1 MCGGRQ
7 EANLLGCG
15 RRWAGFGILLSQWPE
30 EDRDIRGYRH
40 NRETCFIGNTWVT
53 LTRWV
58 SSPGMLK
65 LQVLEVDLEI
75 LLLSFFMWILHKKM
89 VDKRESVIVKMILA
103 EIHQSSHKCSHS
115 DIHTCPVVLPLES
128 WDWTAP
134 LTLPPRSVDR
144 SQNSSAHWVGWHK
157 QTLSPNP
164 VSLVPQA
171 ELQ

>member
-1 MCGGRQ
+1 MWWQAGGQPVGLRQ
-7 EANLLGCG
+7 TMSWLWDSSVTVTWGGQRHKGLQAQQGNLFYWEHLSDAHQVGVIT
-15 RRWAGFGILLSQWPE
+15 RDAETAGAGSWS
-30 EDRDIRGYRH
+30 
-40 NRETCFIGNTWVT
+40 GNFAA
-53 LTRWV
+53 
-58 SSPGMLK
+58 
-65 LQVLEVDLEI
+65 
-75 LLLSFFMWILHKKM
+75 LLLHVDPAQKM
-89 VDKRESVIVKMILA
+89 VDKRGSVIVKMILA

-115 DIHTCPVVLPLES
+115 DIHTCPVVPPLES